1 MLPLVSIFHVLFTG
15 PMLLYL
21 GKVQPQNPIV
31 YHIVLALGIA
41 LGLYFSYKIFIQKNR
56 SPWIVLHLL
65 LFVPLLVWIGVRK
78 TAAPPFLFSLCV
90 ALGCA
95 AIGYHGIKLVA

>member
-21 GKVQPQNPIV
+21 GKAKPQNPII
-31 YHIVLALGIA
+31 YHIVLAFGIA
-41 LGLYFSYKIFIQKNR
+41 LGLYFSYMIFVENNK
-56 SPWIVLHLL
+56 SPWIILHLL
-65 LFVPLLVWIGVRK
+65 LFVPLLVWIGLLK
-78 TAAPPFLFSLCV
+78 TAAPLFLFSICV

-95 AIGYHGIKLVA
+95 AIGYHSIKLIT